1 MGSSGPD
8 LTPQRRLAE
17 NIQGVGTQLQGMAQ
31 NPALQN
37 LASGKMTPEEE
48 KYFQQQRATIEA
60 GRDPAV
66 QGVRDLATSRGL
78 FSSVGA
84 ITQEIGANQQIQGQL
99 AQTYGQQADL
109 SRQGLLQGTQLQ
121 QGILG
126 SATGAYGQALGG
138 QGNIANQQ
146 SEQEQALGKTIAG
159 TGMAVGGILCFLGET
174 KIKMADGSLKEV
186 KDLDLDDE
194 VLEGGKVLAKGISKV
209 PEIIFNYKGVR
220 VSGGHVV
227 LEDEWKRVYRSQE
240 AEKIGSSNEARY
252 PIVTENH
259 ILITENGQVWTD
271 YAETPQ
277 GYEAN
282 DVERITWLNSDENA
296 DKTNYLK
303 GLLCQ

>member
-8 LTPQRRLAE
+8 LNPQRGLA
-17 NIQGVGTQLQGMAQ
+17 NQIQGVGNQLQGMAQ
-31 NPALQN
+31 NPALQG
-37 LASGKMTPEEE
+37 LASGQLTPQELE
-48 KYFQQQRATIEA
+48 YFQQQRQLIEM

-66 QGVRDLATSRGL
+66 QNVRDLATQRGL
-78 FSSVGA
+78 FSSQQA
-84 ITQEIGANQQIQGQL
+84 ITNEIGANQQIQGQL

-121 QGILG
+121 QGLLQ
-126 SATGAYGQALGG
+126 GAAGLYGNALTG

-146 SEQEQALGKTIAG
+146 SQNEQTVGNTIGGIAG
-159 TGMAVGGILCFLGET
+159 AAGGIFCFLGEV

-194 VLEGGKVLAKGISKV
+194 TLEGGKVLAKGISKV

-227 LEDEWKRVYRSQE
+227 LEDEWKRVYKSHE
-240 AEKIGSSNEARY
+240 AEKLGMSNEARY

-259 ILITENGQVWTD
+259 ILITDNGQVWTD

-282 DVERITWLNSDENA
+282 DVERITWLNSEENA

-303 GLLCQ
+303 GL

>member
-1 MGSSGPD
+1 MGSSGPN
-8 LTPQRRLAE
+8 LSPQRGLA
-17 NIQGVGTQLQGMAQ
+17 NQIQGVGSQMQNMAQ

-37 LASGKMTPEEE
+37 LASGQLTPQELE
-48 KYFQQQRATIEA
+48 YMNQQRATIEA

-66 QGVRDLATSRGL
+66 QNVRDLSTQRGL
-78 FSSVGA
+78 FSSQNA

-121 QGILG
+121 QGLLQ
-126 SATGAYGQALGG
+126 GAGGLYGQALGG

-146 SEQEQALGKTIAG
+146 SENEQSLGKTIAG
-159 TGMAVGGILCFLGET
+159 TGMAVGGIFCFLGEV
-174 KIKMADGSLKEV
+174 KIKMLDGSLKEV

-227 LEDEWKRVYRSQE
+227 LEDEWKRVYKSHE
-240 AEKIGSSNEARY
+240 AEKLGMSNEARY

-259 ILITENGQVWTD
+259 ILITDNGQVWTD

-303 GLLCQ
+303 GL